1 MSFVI
6 FILIQHGSDVA
17 SYALIDMSLYLTILP
32 FEILNVVIDV
42 NLYFSILSFEILY
55 MPWNI

>member
-1 MSFVI
+1 M
-6 FILIQHGSDVA
+6 A
-17 SYALIDMSLYLTILP
+17 SYALIDMSLYLTTLP

>member
-1 MSFVI
+1 M
-6 FILIQHGSDVA
+6 G
-17 SYALIDMSLYLTILP
+17 SYALIYMSLYLKILS